1 MNENKEN
8 EYETLR
14 AELGRAFG
22 TRKSVSLSG
31 SPFRLAAG
39 LETLMPGTPYK
50 WNGQKRG
57 GDPAH
62 PYLVL
67 QVTLAGWG
75 TYNAEKITPGRAF
88 AALVPSTHCYQ
99 LPPQSPGWAYFW
111 LIVYHPY
118 VVERVQARQSETGA
132 VVDTPPAG
140 GLLPRTAQMA
150 ADVCAGGFRDRWAEE
165 AALLGWLC
173 EYERACDAMLYPAA
187 PRETLLAEVREAVLA
202 RLSAPPDV
210 SALARARG
218 QSRSAFAHAFKAATG
233 LAPAAFVTQ
242 VRLEQASRLLL
253 DTPHTLEWV
262 AAQTGFADANHFCK
276 VFRRRFHLSPG
287 AFRRQMK

>member
-1 MNENKEN
+1 MN
-8 EYETLR
+8 EYETLW
-14 AELGRAFG
+14 AELRRTFG
-22 TRKSVSLSG
+22 TRKSVSLSA

-39 LETLMPGTPYK
+39 LETLAPGAPYLLD
-50 WNGQKRG
+50 GQKRG
-57 GDPAH
+57 GDPSH
-62 PYLVL
+62 PYLVF

-75 TYNAEKITPGRAF
+75 TFNNEKVMPGRAF
-88 AALVPSTHCYQ
+88 AALVPSPHCYL
-99 LPPQSPGWAYFW
+99 LPPQSPGWTFFW
-111 LIVYHPY
+111 LIWYHPY
-118 VVERVQARQSETGA
+118 VVERVLARQQEMGA
-132 VVDTPPAG
+132 IVDILPTG
-140 GLLPRTAQMA
+140 GLLSRTAQIT

-173 EYERACDAMLYPAA
+173 EWERACDSMLYPAA
-187 PRETLLAEVREAVLA
+187 PRETLLAEVRAAVLA
-202 RLSAPPDV
+202 RLPSPPDV
-210 SALARARG
+210 SELAWARG

-242 VRLEQASRLLL
+242 VRLEQASRLLM
-253 DTPHTLEWV
+253 DTHHTLEWV